1 MLQGNILWNLTRRS
15 ESLYRTENARINQ
28 KIIEKESTVIEELF
42 YFISKYLKIVIIKT
56 VVIKTAIK
64 MQE

>member
-1 MLQGNILWNLTRRS
+1 MKLNNKMWKFV
-15 ESLYRTENARINQ
+15 YNAWINQ